1 MDIRP
6 LDTHA
11 EFRAAEQFQLD
22 VWGFDPREITPLT
35 ELVVAQKHGGLVLG
49 AFDGDRLVGFLFGW
63 IGRRGGRTYHYSRM
77 TGVVPEL
84 RDRGLG
90 LQLKLWQRRWALEQ
104 GYDLICWTFDP
115 LQSRNAHFNLRKLGV
130 VCREY
135 LVNFYGE
142 NRSRFNRGL
151 ETDRLLVEWW
161 IASPR
166 VLRCV
171 GGQPPAA
178 DGLRVEIPRDIDAIK
193 ERDLGAARGWRSRVR
208 EAVVAALADGRIV
221 AGFDGGHL
229 VLERR
234 SLKQLCE

>member
-6 LDTHA
+6 LATPA

-63 IGRRGGRTYHYSRM
+63 IGRGNGRTYHYSRM

-90 LQLKLWQRRWALEQ
+90 LQMKLWQRRWALEQ
-104 GYDLICWTFDP
+104 GYDLVCWTFDP

-142 NRSRFNRGL
+142 NQSRFNRGL

-171 GGQPPAA
+171 GGEVPRA
-178 DGLRVEIPRDIDAIK
+178 DGLRVEIPENIDALK
-193 ERDLGAARGWRSRVR
+193 ERDLEAARGWRSRVR
-208 EAVVAALADGRIV
+208 KAVQAALADGHLLS
-221 AGFDGGHL
+221 GFENGRL
-229 VLERR
+229 VLERKPLEEV
-234 SLKQLCE
+234 LK

>member
-1 MDIRP
+1 MEIRP
-6 LDTHA
+6 LSSHA
-11 EFRAAEQFQLD
+11 EFRAAERFQLD
-22 VWGFDPREITPLT
+22 VWGFDPLEVTPLT

-63 IGRRGGRTYHYSRM
+63 IGRHDGKSYHYSRM
-77 TGVVPEL
+77 TGVVPEF

-104 GYDLICWTFDP
+104 GYDLVCWTFDP

-151 ETDRLLVEWW
+151 ETDRLVAEWW

-171 GGQPPAA
+171 GGQSPAA
-178 DGLRVEIPRDIDAIK
+178 DGLRIEIPESIDAVK
-193 ERDLGAARGWRSRVR
+193 EADLDAARSWRSRVR
-208 EAVVAALADGRIV
+208 EAVTAAIA
-221 AGFDGGHL
+221 GGHVVCGYADRRL
-229 VLERR
+229 ILERKPLEEI
-234 SLKQLCE
+234 LK